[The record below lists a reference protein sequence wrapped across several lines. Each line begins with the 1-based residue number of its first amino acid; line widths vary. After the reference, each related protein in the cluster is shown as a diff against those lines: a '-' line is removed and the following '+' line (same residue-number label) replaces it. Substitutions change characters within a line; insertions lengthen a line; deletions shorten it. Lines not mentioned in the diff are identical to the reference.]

1 MSDGVSHT
9 EQPSARQSLSIV
21 VPIYN
26 EEEVLSEFYARLS
39 AVLAKLSIDAE
50 IVFVNDGSTDASVPI
65 IIELRRR
72 DSRIALLDL
81 SCNFG
86 KEAAVTA
93 GLKHTVGD
101 AVILIDADLQDP
113 PELIPELVRHW
124 LEEDY
129 DEVYAQR
136 ISRKGELWP
145 KRVTAAAFYWLMQHV
160 GRVRLPPNTGDFRL
174 LSRRAVDSLN
184 RLPERSRFMKGLFAW
199 IGYRQ
204 MAVQYH
210 RAARHAGKT
219 KWNYFALWNL
229 SIEGI
234 TGYTTTPLK
243 LATYAGF
250 AIAMIAI
257 GYGVFIVYKTLV
269 YGADVAGY
277 PSLIVVM
284 LSLGGI
290 QLITIGVFG
299 EYLARIFEESKGRP
313 IYLVRSFLPAD
324 PIGAKTVAERTAAYE
339 PESVQETVAL

>member
-184 RLPERSRFMKGLFAW
+184 RLPERSRFHE
-199 IGYRQ
+199 R
-204 MAVQYH
+204 
-210 RAARHAGKT
+210 
-219 KWNYFALWNL
+219 
-229 SIEGI
+229 
-234 TGYTTTPLK
+234 PLC
-243 LATYAGF
+243 
-250 AIAMIAI
+250 MDR
-257 GYGVFIVYKTLV
+257 V
-269 YGADVAGY
+269 
-277 PSLIVVM
+277 
-284 LSLGGI
+284 
-290 QLITIGVFG
+290 
-299 EYLARIFEESKGRP
+299 
-313 IYLVRSFLPAD
+313 PAD
-324 PIGAKTVAERTAAYE
+324 GCPVSSCRTACRQNKVE
-339 PESVQETVAL
+339 LFRSVESFHRRHHGLHDNTSQVGYLCWICDCYDCDRLWCLHCLQNSRIRRGRCRISLSNSSDAISWRHPADHDWRVRGILGAHL